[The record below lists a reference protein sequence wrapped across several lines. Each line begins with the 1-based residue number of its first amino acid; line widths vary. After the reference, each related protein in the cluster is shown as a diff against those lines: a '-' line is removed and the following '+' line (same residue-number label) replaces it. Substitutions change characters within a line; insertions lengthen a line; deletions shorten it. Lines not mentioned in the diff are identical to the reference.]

1 MKLAV
6 LSESSAD
13 EAAVR
18 ILTEGVLGRQTT
30 SISGPPI
37 RARGWP
43 SVREVLPSLVKHLH
57 YQTDAEGLILV
68 VDSNHSPI
76 HQPPHDL
83 PAGADKACRY
93 CQLSVIVDQVQ
104 SGLRSVHGRAALKIA
119 IGLAVP
125 CIEAWYLCG
134 LDPHVSEAAWDRSL
148 LSRQVPYSGKELKR
162 RVYGTDR
169 PSLSLETDRARA
181 EAQRL
186 AHNCEILESTFPSGF
201 GALAGRLHSWK

>member
-6 LSESSAD
+6 FSESSAD

-43 SVREVLPSLVKHLH
+43 SVRGVLPSLIRHLH

-68 VDSNHSPI
+68 IDSNHSPI
-76 HQPPHDL
+76 HQPAHDV
-83 PAGADKACRY
+83 PAGADKDCRF
-93 CQLSVIVDQVQ
+93 CLVSLTVDQVQ
-104 SGLRSVHGRAALKIA
+104 SALRSVHGRTAIKIA

-134 LDPHVSEAAWDRSL
+134 LDPHVSEAAWARGL
-148 LSRQVPYSGKELKR
+148 VSRQLPYSGKELKR
-162 RVYGTDR
+162 RAYGTDR

-186 AHNCEILESTFPSGF
+186 AHNCEILESNFPNGF
-201 GALAGRLHSWK
+201 GALARRLRTWK

>member
-18 ILTEGVLGRQTT
+18 ILTEGILGRQTA

-37 RARGWP
+37 KSRGWP
-43 SVREVLPSLVKHLH
+43 SVREVLPSLIKHLH
-57 YQTDAEGLILV
+57 YRTDAEGLILV
-68 VDSNHSPI
+68 IDSNHSPI
-76 HQPPHDL
+76 HQLAHDL
-83 PAGADKACRY
+83 APGAHNDCRL
-93 CQLSVIVDQVQ
+93 CQLSSIVDHVQ
-104 SGLRSVHGRAALKIA
+104 SSLRSVHGRTRVKIA

-134 LDPHVSEAAWDRSL
+134 LDPQVSEAAWARNL
-148 LSRQVPYSGKELKR
+148 GSRQFPYSGRELKR

-169 PSLSLETDRARA
+169 PSLSLETERARA

-186 AHNCEILESTFPSGF
+186 ARNCEVLESDFPNGF
-201 GALAGRLHSWK
+201 GALVRRLRTWK